1 MGVNDIS
8 ETSPFDAIE
17 ANSAQDALA
26 DAGINFQGWRDFIDN
41 EPPQWDWIIPDVIA
55 RHMKGDLNAKSK
67 QWKSFFGIQLA
78 LSVSTGT
85 TFLNMPISAA
95 RRTVYF
101 NLELMPRGAWERG
114 KAISASL
121 GATPDNDFLY
131 VVNLRGKADR
141 LREHTA
147 AVVDKIRQLKIDFI
161 VLDPRYKLMGD
172 GEDENSAAGLR
183 GVLAFRDALAEVA
196 AVLLIGHDPKG
207 DTAGKSM
214 ADRGAGSY
222 IGGADYD
229 FSFALSPHEV
239 DGYSV
244 LSTSCRYRKS
254 PPDLTIVFDPDRNV
268 FAADAETPAIVKQT
282 RRGGFGKHTDPKE
295 KAAANKAKYEAF
307 EKAVCKFATENA
319 LMSITR
325 FREKMGELTEGQAI
339 GGRDILR
346 RKIDCLIEEGKLAKT
361 AVKERTANGEV
372 KCKKNGG
379 FIVGT
384 PDKINSYNSQF
395 EELPL

>member
-8 ETSPFDAIE
+8 ETGPFDAIE
-17 ANSAQDALA
+17 ANNAQELA
-26 DAGINFQGWRDFIDN
+26 NAGIVFQGWRDFIEN

-78 LSVSTGT
+78 LSVSTGKP
-85 TFLNMPISAA
+85 FLNMPIPTA

-114 KAISASL
+114 AKMSASM
-121 GATPDNDFLY
+121 GAIPDNDFLY
-131 VVNLRGKADR
+131 IVNLRGKADR

-147 AVVDKIRQLKIDFI
+147 AIVDKIRELKIDFVI
-161 VLDPRYKLMGD
+161 LDPRYKLIGD
-172 GEDENSAAGLR
+172 GEDENTAAGLR

-196 AVLLIGHDPKG
+196 AVLMIGHDPKG
-207 DTAGKSM
+207 DSAGKNM

-239 DGYSV
+239 EGYSV

-268 FAADAETPAIVKQT
+268 FAADADTPAIVKQT

-295 KAAANKAKYEAF
+295 KAAETKARHEVF
-307 EKAVCKFATENA
+307 EQAVRKFVAENGLLSMTSFEQKMREIPAGQKIGGVNA
-319 LMSITR
+319 LKDAIKLLL
-325 FREKMGELTEGQAI
+325 EKGVLSKTPKKIRTES
-339 GGRDILR
+339 
-346 RKIDCLIEEGKLAKT
+346 
-361 AVKERTANGEV
+361 GEV
-372 KCKKNGG
+372 KQAKERVQL
-379 FIVGT
+379 VGL
-384 PDKINSYNSQF
+384 PEKVHEYDQQF
-395 EELPL
+395 SELPF

>member
-8 ETSPFDAIE
+8 EASPFDAIE

-26 DAGINFQGWRDFIDN
+26 DAGINFQGWRDFIEN

-85 TFLNMPISAA
+85 TFLNMPIPTA

-121 GATPDNDFLY
+121 GATPDNEMLY
-131 VVNLRGKADR
+131 VVNLRGKADK
-141 LREHTA
+141 LREYTA
-147 AVVDKIRQLKIDFI
+147 EIVDKIKQLKIDFI
-161 VLDPRYKLMGD
+161 ILDPRYKLMGE

-196 AVLLIGHDPKG
+196 AVLMIGHDPKG
-207 DTAGKSM
+207 DTSGKSM
-214 ADRGAGSY
+214 SDRGAGSY

-229 FSFALSPHEV
+229 FSFALSPHEL

-268 FAADAETPAIVKQT
+268 FAADADTPAIVKQT
-282 RRGGFGKHTDPKE
+282 RRGGFGKNADPKE
-295 KAAANKAKYEAF
+295 KASETKARHEVF
-307 EKAVCKFATENA
+307 EQAVRKFVAENGLLSMTSFEQKMREIPEGQKIGGVNA
-319 LMSITR
+319 LKDAIKVLL
-325 FREKMGELTEGQAI
+325 EKGVLSKTPKKIRTES
-339 GGRDILR
+339 
-346 RKIDCLIEEGKLAKT
+346 
-361 AVKERTANGEV
+361 GEV
-372 KCKKNGG
+372 KQAKERVQL
-379 FIVGT
+379 VGL
-384 PDKINSYNSQF
+384 PEKVHEYDQQF
-395 EELPL
+395 SELPF

>member
-8 ETSPFDAIE
+8 EASPFDAIE

-26 DAGINFQGWRDFIDN
+26 DAGINFQGWRDFIEN

-85 TFLNMPISAA
+85 TFLNMPIPTA

-121 GATPDNDFLY
+121 GATPDNEMLY
-131 VVNLRGKADR
+131 VVNLRGKADK
-141 LREHTA
+141 LREYTA
-147 AVVDKIRQLKIDFI
+147 EIVDKIKQLKIDFI
-161 VLDPRYKLMGD
+161 ILDPRYKLMGE

-196 AVLLIGHDPKG
+196 AVLMIGHDPKG
-207 DTAGKSM
+207 DTSGKSM
-214 ADRGAGSY
+214 SDRGAGSY

-229 FSFALSPHEV
+229 FSFALSPHEL

-268 FAADAETPAIVKQT
+268 FAADADTPAIVKQT
-282 RRGGFGKHTDPKE
+282 RRGGFGKNADPKE
-295 KAAANKAKYEAF
+295 KASETKARHEVF
-307 EKAVCKFATENA
+307 EQAVRKFVAENGLLSMTSFEQKMREIPEGQKIGGVNA
-319 LMSITR
+319 LKDAIKLLL
-325 FREKMGELTEGQAI
+325 EKGVLSKTPKKIRTES
-339 GGRDILR
+339 
-346 RKIDCLIEEGKLAKT
+346 
-361 AVKERTANGEV
+361 GEV
-372 KCKKNGG
+372 KQAKERVQL
-379 FIVGT
+379 VGL
-384 PDKINSYNSQF
+384 PEKVHEYDQQF
-395 EELPL
+395 SELPF

>member
-26 DAGINFQGWRDFIDN
+26 DAGINFQGWRDFIEN

-85 TFLNMPISAA
+85 TFLNMPIPTA

-121 GATPDNDFLY
+121 GATPDNEMLY
-131 VVNLRGKADR
+131 VVNLRGKADK
-141 LREHTA
+141 LREYTA
-147 AVVDKIRQLKIDFI
+147 EIVDKIKQLKIDFI
-161 VLDPRYKLMGD
+161 ILDPRYKLMGE

-207 DTAGKSM
+207 DTAGKSIS
-214 ADRGAGSY
+214 DRGAGSY

-229 FSFALSPHEV
+229 FSFALSPHEL

-268 FAADAETPAIVKQT
+268 FAADADTPAIVKKT
-282 RRGGFGKHTDPKE
+282 RRGGFGKNADPKE
-295 KAAANKAKYEAF
+295 KASETKARHEVF
-307 EKAVCKFATENA
+307 EQAVRKFVAENGLLSMTSFEQKMREIPEGQKIGGVNA
-319 LMSITR
+319 LKDAIKLLL
-325 FREKMGELTEGQAI
+325 EKGVLSKTPKKIRTES
-339 GGRDILR
+339 
-346 RKIDCLIEEGKLAKT
+346 
-361 AVKERTANGEV
+361 GEV
-372 KCKKNGG
+372 KQAKERVQL
-379 FIVGT
+379 VGL
-384 PDKINSYNSQF
+384 PEKVHEYDQQF
-395 EELPL
+395 SELPF

>member
-8 ETSPFDAIE
+8 EASPFDAIE

-26 DAGINFQGWRDFIDN
+26 DAGINFQGWRDFIEN

-85 TFLNMPISAA
+85 TFLNMPIPTA

-121 GATPDNDFLY
+121 GATPDNEMLY
-131 VVNLRGKADR
+131 VVNLRGKADK
-141 LREHTA
+141 LREYTA
-147 AVVDKIRQLKIDFI
+147 EIVDKIKQLKIDFI
-161 VLDPRYKLMGD
+161 ILDPRYKLMGE

-196 AVLLIGHDPKG
+196 AVLMIGHDPKG
-207 DTAGKSM
+207 DTSGKSM
-214 ADRGAGSY
+214 SDRGAGSY

-229 FSFALSPHEV
+229 FSFALSPHEL

-268 FAADAETPAIVKQT
+268 FAADADTPAIVKQT
-282 RRGGFGKHTDPKE
+282 RRGGFGKNADPQE
-295 KAAANKAKYEAF
+295 KASETKARHEVF
-307 EKAVCKFATENA
+307 EQAVRKFVAENGLLSMTSFEQKMREIPEGQKIGGVNA
-319 LMSITR
+319 LKDAIKLLL
-325 FREKMGELTEGQAI
+325 EKGVLSKTPKKIRTES
-339 GGRDILR
+339 
-346 RKIDCLIEEGKLAKT
+346 
-361 AVKERTANGEV
+361 GEV
-372 KCKKNGG
+372 KQAKERVQL
-379 FIVGT
+379 VGL
-384 PDKINSYNSQF
+384 PEKVHEYDQQF
-395 EELPL
+395 SELPF

>member
-8 ETSPFDAIE
+8 ERSPFDGIA
-17 ANSAQDALA
+17 ANNAEELA
-26 DAGINFQGWRDFIDN
+26 NAGIVFQGWRDFIEN
-41 EPPQWDWIIPDVIA
+41 EPPQFEWIIPDVIA
-55 RHMKGDLNAKSK
+55 KKMKGDLNAKSK

-78 LSVSTGT
+78 LCVSTGKP
-85 TFLNMPISAA
+85 FLNMPIPTA

-114 KAISASL
+114 AKMSASM

-131 VVNLRGKADR
+131 MVNLRGKAEK
-141 LREHTA
+141 LREHTGA
-147 AVVDKIRQLKIDFI
+147 IVDRIRELKIDFVI
-161 VLDPRYKLMGD
+161 LDARYKLIGD
-172 GEDENSAAGLR
+172 GEDENTAAGLR

-214 ADRGAGSY
+214 SDRGAGSY
-222 IGGADYD
+222 VGGADYD
-229 FSFALSPHEV
+229 FSFALSPHELE
-239 DGYSV
+239 GCSV

-254 PPDLTIVFDPDRNV
+254 PPDLTIEFDPDRNV

-282 RRGGFGKHTDPKE
+282 RRGGFGKNADPKE

-307 EKAVCKFATENA
+307 EKAACKFAEDHD
-319 LMSITR
+319 LMSMTL
-325 FREKMGELTEGQAI
+325 FREKMGELSEGQAI

-346 RKIDCLIEEGKLAKT
+346 HKVNCLIEEGKLART
-361 AVKERTANGEV
+361 AVKERGANGEV

>member
-8 ETSPFDAIE
+8 EKSPFDAIE

-26 DAGINFQGWRDFIDN
+26 DAGINFQGWRDFIEN

-85 TFLNMPISAA
+85 TFLNMPIPTA

-121 GATPDNDFLY
+121 GATPDNEMLY
-131 VVNLRGKADR
+131 VVNLRGKADK
-141 LREHTA
+141 LREYTA
-147 AVVDKIRQLKIDFI
+147 EIVDKIKQLKIDFI
-161 VLDPRYKLMGD
+161 ILDPRYKLMGE

-207 DTAGKSM
+207 DTAGKSIS
-214 ADRGAGSY
+214 DRGAGSY

-229 FSFALSPHEV
+229 FSFALSPHEL

-268 FAADAETPAIVKQT
+268 FAADADTPAIVKKT
-282 RRGGFGKHTDPKE
+282 RRGGFGKNADPKE
-295 KAAANKAKYEAF
+295 KASETKARHEVF
-307 EKAVCKFATENA
+307 EQAVRKFVAENGLLSMTSFEQKMREIPEGQKIGGVNA
-319 LMSITR
+319 LKDAIKLLL
-325 FREKMGELTEGQAI
+325 EKGVLSKTPKKIRTES
-339 GGRDILR
+339 
-346 RKIDCLIEEGKLAKT
+346 
-361 AVKERTANGEV
+361 GEV
-372 KCKKNGG
+372 KQAKERVQL
-379 FIVGT
+379 VGL
-384 PDKINSYNSQF
+384 PEKVHEYDQQF
-395 EELPL
+395 SELPF

>member
-1 MGVNDIS
+1 MRMFVKRLTQRPVLDETGRLCSDI
-8 ETSPFDAIE
+8 IE
-17 ANSAQDALA
+17 
-26 DAGINFQGWRDFIDN
+26 I
-41 EPPQWDWIIPDVIA
+41 
-55 RHMKGDLNAKSK
+55 
-67 QWKSFFGIQLA
+67 
-78 LSVSTGT
+78 
-85 TFLNMPISAA
+85 
-95 RRTVYF
+95 
-101 NLELMPRGAWERG
+101 
-114 KAISASL
+114 
-121 GATPDNDFLY
+121 
-131 VVNLRGKADR
+131 
-141 LREHTA
+141 
-147 AVVDKIRQLKIDFI
+147 VDKIKQLKIDFI
-161 VLDPRYKLMGD
+161 ILDPRYKLMGE

-196 AVLLIGHDPKG
+196 AVLMIGHDPKG
-207 DTAGKSM
+207 DSAGKNM

-239 DGYSV
+239 EGYSV

-268 FAADAETPAIVKQT
+268 FAADADTPAIVKQT

>member
-26 DAGINFQGWRDFIDN
+26 DAGINFQGWRDFIEN

-85 TFLNMPISAA
+85 TFLNMPIPTA

-121 GATPDNDFLY
+121 GATPDNEMLY
-131 VVNLRGKADR
+131 VVNLRGKADK
-141 LREHTA
+141 LREYTA
-147 AVVDKIRQLKIDFI
+147 EIVDKIKQLKIDFI
-161 VLDPRYKLMGD
+161 ILDPRYKLMGE

-207 DTAGKSM
+207 DTAGKSIS
-214 ADRGAGSY
+214 DRGAGSY

-229 FSFALSPHEV
+229 FSFALSPHEL

-268 FAADAETPAIVKQT
+268 FAADADTPAIVKKT
-282 RRGGFGKHTDPKE
+282 RRGGFGKNADPKE
-295 KAAANKAKYEAF
+295 KASETKARHEVF
-307 EKAVCKFATENA
+307 EQAVRKFVAENGLLSMTSFEQKMREIPAGQKIGGVNA
-319 LMSITR
+319 LKDAIKLLL
-325 FREKMGELTEGQAI
+325 EKGVLSKTPKKIRTES
-339 GGRDILR
+339 
-346 RKIDCLIEEGKLAKT
+346 
-361 AVKERTANGEV
+361 GEV
-372 KCKKNGG
+372 KQAKERVQL
-379 FIVGT
+379 VGL
-384 PDKINSYNSQF
+384 PEKVHEYDQQF
-395 EELPL
+395 SELPF

>member
-8 ETSPFDAIE
+8 ERSPFDAIE

-26 DAGINFQGWRDFIDN
+26 DAGIVFQGWRDFIDN

-55 RHMKGDLNAKSK
+55 KYMKGDLNAKSK

-78 LSVSTGT
+78 VCVSTGKP
-85 TFLNMPISAA
+85 FLNMPIPTT

-101 NLELMPRGAWERG
+101 NLELIPRGAWERG

-121 GATPDNDFLY
+121 GATPDNEMLY
-131 VVNLRGKADR
+131 VVNLRGKADK
-141 LREHTA
+141 LREYTA
-147 AVVDKIRQLKIDFI
+147 EIVDKIRELKIDFI
-161 VLDPRYKLMGD
+161 ILDPRYKLMGE

-214 ADRGAGSY
+214 SDRGAGSY

-229 FSFALSPHEV
+229 FSFALSPHELE
-239 DGYSV
+239 GYSV

-268 FAADAETPAIVKQT
+268 FAADADTPAIVKQT
-282 RRGGFGKHTDPKE
+282 RRGGFGKNADPKE
-295 KAAANKAKYEAF
+295 KASETKARHEVF
-307 EKAVCKFATENA
+307 EQAVRKFVAENGLLSMTSFEQKMREIPAGQKIGGVNA
-319 LMSITR
+319 LKDAIKLLL
-325 FREKMGELTEGQAI
+325 EKGVLSKTPKKIRTES
-339 GGRDILR
+339 
-346 RKIDCLIEEGKLAKT
+346 
-361 AVKERTANGEV
+361 GEV
-372 KCKKNGG
+372 KQAKERVQL
-379 FIVGT
+379 VGL
-384 PDKINSYNSQF
+384 PEKVHEYDQQF
-395 EELPL
+395 SELPF